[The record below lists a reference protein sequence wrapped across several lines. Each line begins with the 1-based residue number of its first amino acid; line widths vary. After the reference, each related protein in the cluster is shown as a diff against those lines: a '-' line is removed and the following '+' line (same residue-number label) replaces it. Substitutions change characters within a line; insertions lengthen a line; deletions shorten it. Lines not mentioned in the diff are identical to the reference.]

1 MLDPITT
8 NTPNADASVPFET
21 ALAKPYVLLRSG
33 TAKKLGKQS
42 KGSIAYQLLTDDAR
56 QEVWLAITANDGGG
70 YFSHERV
77 ALASVQTCISNIK
90 PEQSFPSKLLQT
102 AFTGRSS
109 NNAGFLA
116 AILREEALLGLAPE
130 TEGKHILSGDWAA
143 WEEAL
148 LALPGTPAE
157 ITDIR
162 PATTPVTS
170 PLPHEINERKTLTV
184 LSRKKPSALHQIIDK
199 ESP

>member
-1 MLDPITT
+1 MLDPTAT
-8 NTPNADASVPFET
+8 NTPNADASVHLET
-21 ALAKPYVLLRSG
+21 ATSKPYLLLRSG

-42 KGSIAYQLLTDDAR
+42 KGSIGYQLLTDGAR
-56 QEVWLAITANDGGG
+56 KEVWLAITANDGGG
-70 YFSHERV
+70 YFSYEGV
-77 ALASVQTCISNIK
+77 SLASVQTCISDIK

-116 AILREEALLGLAPE
+116 AILREEALLELAPG

-143 WEEAL
+143 WKAAV

-170 PLPHEINERKTLTV
+170 PVPHEISERKTLTV
-184 LSRKKPSALHQIIDK
+184 MSRKKPSAPHQIIDK